1 MAHGILTGTDIPVT
15 ARIIAVADSYDAMT
29 SKRSYRAPIPQSK
42 VREEIFKGMG
52 TQFDP
57 QYARIMLHL
66 IDLDLEYQM
75 QEHESVKELAGK
87 DSLVCEGYRSACS
100 EGILLSDHTL
110 RMRFRCQIGESSS
123 AGDDQAFAAILVFDS
138 LDGRVHDDA
147 GIAIKCVTTLSSPAP
162 EVYVALTGDQCTIT
176 DIRIR

>member
-57 QYARIMLHL
+57 GLKEIYEKARPR
-66 IDLDLEYQM
+66 LEDYYK
-75 QEHESVKELAGK
+75 SVNDNEKGK
-87 DSLVCEGYRSACS
+87 
-100 EGILLSDHTL
+100 I
-110 RMRFRCQIGESSS
+110 
-123 AGDDQAFAAILVFDS
+123 
-138 LDGRVHDDA
+138 
-147 GIAIKCVTTLSSPAP
+147 
-162 EVYVALTGDQCTIT
+162 
-176 DIRIR
+176 